1 MQGQRHQCRSRQCKS
16 LPTNVF
22 LLEYRPVVAQC
33 VERLQHFKRTAV
45 RNFNVADSFPS
56 GACGS
61 LGCHS
66 VASPPR
72 CRPWRLSPLVVQ
84 MIISMIVLVIL
95 CVLSLNADDC
105 FCTIYYYVLLIL
117 SFLLYRILIPFIF
130 ITAFGENMGRAFI
143 RHTAAAKAQVLLRQT
158 VVRSSVI
165 FQREPKTLHQA

>member
-1 MQGQRHQCRSRQCKS
+1 
-16 LPTNVF
+16 
-22 LLEYRPVVAQC
+22 
-33 VERLQHFKRTAV
+33 
-45 RNFNVADSFPS
+45 
-56 GACGS
+56 
-61 LGCHS
+61 
-66 VASPPR
+66 
-72 CRPWRLSPLVVQ
+72 